1 MTGLPETPRKSDIR
15 VMVVD
20 DTDHVRAMLVD
31 MLQLD
36 GFVVVGEA
44 ASGPEA
50 VALASDAR
58 PDVIVMDY
66 RMPGIDGLAAAR
78 DIRARRPDQAIILYT
93 AYLDPVLEK
102 QANEVGVALCVGKVE
117 GLNQLERYINE
128 LYRDLKR
135 SSR

>member
-1 MTGLPETPRKSDIR
+1 VTSSHEAPKRTDIR

-36 GFVVVGEA
+36 GFIVVGEA

-50 VALASDAR
+50 VTMAADVD

-66 RMPGIDGLAAAR
+66 KMPGIDGLTTAGN
-78 DIRARRPDQAIILYT
+78 IRSRRPHQAIILYT
-93 AYLDPVLEK
+93 AYLDEALER
-102 QANEVGVALCVGKVE
+102 QAREVGVALCVGKVE
-117 GLNQLERYINE
+117 GLTQLERYINE
-128 LYRDLKR
+128 LYRDYKS